1 MTALTDYADWLKHGM
16 DMGWVGPEVYVS
28 HDGIPTSEEEDAR
41 VEEGGDP
48 CLWVIRVYE
57 SPEHRK
63 NVEDNHSP
71 SVWRR

>member
-1 MTALTDYADWLKHGM
+1 MTALTDYGDWLKHGM
-16 DMGWVGPEVYVS
+16 DMGWVGPAVCVS
-28 HDGIPTSEEEDAR
+28 HDDIPTSEEEDAQ

-48 CLWVIRVYE
+48 CLWVIRVYD

-63 NVEDNHSP
+63 DVEDNHSP